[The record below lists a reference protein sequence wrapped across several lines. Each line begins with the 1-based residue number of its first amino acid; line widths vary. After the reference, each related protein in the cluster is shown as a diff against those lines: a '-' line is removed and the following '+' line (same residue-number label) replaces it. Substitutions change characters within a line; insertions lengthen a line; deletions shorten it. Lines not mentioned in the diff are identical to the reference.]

1 MESGLVSWILL
12 ICIKNN
18 IHNDKLKVYQTVSNT
33 DIYMLERF
41 SFKMIATIILKPLIH
56 QEINQSLNRNCLAP

>member
-18 IHNDKLKVYQTVSNT
+18 IHNGKLKVYQTVSNT